1 MSPTLR
7 DHGVVTWFLLEG
19 LRGGA
24 DLDGNGSV
32 TVLELYQYLSP
43 RVQDYARQR
52 FQADQTP
59 VLEVRGLSGEITLA
73 GRRTR

>member
-1 MSPTLR
+1 MYVAYTP
-7 DHGVVTWFLLEG
+7 LEG

-43 RVQDYARQR
+43 RVEDYARQR